1 MHKPPLASSSDL
13 ARARAT
19 EESVRVA
26 QVASAAPSPTIQRAA
41 RVGRGSLPAPRPP
54 PRARAQVS
62 QLDRPTPAGN
72 DPHTVHHSPM
82 THAAQGV
89 PLTTMQ
95 AGRQAHGSLLP
106 RRTRPDRRR
115 ADGSPGQE

>member
-26 QVASAAPSPTIQRAA
+26 QVASAAPEPHDPAGRPGGPGLPLSPT
-41 RVGRGSLPAPRPP
+41 GAP
-54 PRARAQVS
+54 ARAQVS

-82 THAAQGV
+82 TDAAQGV
-89 PLTTMQ
+89 PLTTH
-95 AGRQAHGSLLP
+95 AGRQTAG
-106 RRTRPDRRR
+106 RRTGLCCPT
-115 ADGSPGQE
+115 APGQGQQ